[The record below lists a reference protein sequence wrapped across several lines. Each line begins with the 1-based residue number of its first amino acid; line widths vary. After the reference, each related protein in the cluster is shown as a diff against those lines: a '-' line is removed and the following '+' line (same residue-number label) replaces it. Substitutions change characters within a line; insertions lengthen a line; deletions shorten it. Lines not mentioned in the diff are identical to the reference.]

1 MTKYI
6 NTVQKIDYKDCEGKR
21 AEWAEWE
28 LEQGSWKEHR
38 NLDRQQGCPRSFS
51 AICLRTDFNAWN
63 KWMIKR
69 WSPGTKL
76 KPEEGRLYTQLLE
89 RAVWEGVTMVMDQ
102 W

>member
-1 MTKYI
+1 
-6 NTVQKIDYKDCEGKR
+6 
-21 AEWAEWE
+21 
-28 LEQGSWKEHR
+28 
-38 NLDRQQGCPRSFS
+38 
-51 AICLRTDFNAWN
+51 
-63 KWMIKR
+63 MIKT